1 MVGGHSWNKGWS
13 REGTDGIRGGLGGTA
28 GIRGGL
34 GGHIWNKGWLGGT
47 AGIRGGLGRAQME

>member
-13 REGTDGIRGGLGGTA
+13 REGTA

-34 GGHIWNKGWLGGT
+34 GFGVLGFNASAT
-47 AGIRGGLGRAQME
+47 ARVISRR